1 MATDR
6 QEARLAPALEA
17 APSEHLVEIA
27 DETGEPTN
35 EGQVEAGEPGDGQLG
50 APDPLALPR
59 RAGRALIGWMSE
71 EEGAVTLAGRS
82 RDGADRP
89 ELIERVAAARRA
101 VGARDGGVDQSDLL
115 EDVSSV
121 LEAYLG
127 ELRAEPAAAPYVDEG
142 WEVQVADLARVCALQ
157 QTVVSADALARTQ
170 DVDPEDLVSLARLTL
185 PKPTTTQ
192 LPAQFDEGRNHWI
205 LTAANP
211 NLKLTGHFG
220 GELQPGVIGFGF
232 VVSVMPSFVQVARH
246 HGRYVLRDGYH
257 RAYGLL
263 AQGITKAP
271 VFVRDFGVAPLGL
284 GQGLFGTD
292 VYLGERPPLLRDFLD
307 DEVSAEVAVPA
318 VQKMLVIQGLEL
330 TPIGS

>member
-1 MATDR
+1 MMGTDR
-6 QEARLAPALEA
+6 RAAQLAPALQAGPA
-17 APSEHLVEIA
+17 AESQTA
-27 DETGEPTN
+27 DETRMTTS
-35 EGQVEAGEPGDGQLG
+35 EGQIEVAEPQDAGGGT
-50 APDPLALPR
+50 PDPLALPR

-82 RDGADRP
+82 RDGAERR
-89 ELIERVAAARRA
+89 ELTERVAVARRA
-101 VGARDGGVDQSDLL
+101 VAAREGGVDQSHLL
-115 EDVSSV
+115 EDVPSR
-121 LEAYLG
+121 LEGYLA
-127 ELRAEPAAAPYVDEG
+127 ELRADPSAAPYVNEG
-142 WEVQVADLARVCALQ
+142 WEVKIADLARVCALQ
-157 QTVVSADALARTQ
+157 QTVVSTDALARVRE
-170 DVDPEDLVSLARLTL
+170 VDSKDLVSLARLTL
-185 PKPTTTQ
+185 PRPTKTH
-192 LPAQFDEGRNHWI
+192 LPAQFDEGRSHWI

-232 VVSVMPSFVQVARH
+232 IVSVMPSFVQVARH

-257 RAYGLL
+257 RAFGLL

-271 VFVRDFGVAPLGL
+271 AFVRDFGVAPLGL

-292 VYLGERPPLLRDFLD
+292 VYLGERPPLLGDFLD
-307 DEVSAEVAVPA
+307 DEVSAEVSLPA